1 MNKLKKL
8 WLPGFF
14 TLVLCLFTFI
24 VLPVKVKGTS
34 MMPTIHDG
42 DFILMTGITS
52 HKQIHRFDIV
62 DVRSGALKEDIIK
75 RVIGLPG
82 EEISYKNDHLYINGQ
97 FVEEPFLNLFYIQ
110 KQKRKLGLTQYTRD
124 FRIKLKHNDY
134 FVLGDNRPLSY
145 DSRYFGPV
153 HIEDI
158 RAKNGYIIYPIQHI
172 KRND

>member
-8 WLPGFF
+8 YLPGIF
-14 TLVLCLFTFI
+14 TLILCLFTFI

-34 MMPTIHDG
+34 MMPTIYDG

-62 DVRSGALKEDIIK
+62 DVRSSALKEDIIK

-82 EEISYKNDHLYINGQ
+82 EEVSYKNDHLYINGHY
-97 FVEEPFLNLFYIQ
+97 VKEPFLTLSFIQ
-110 KQKRKLGLTQYTRD
+110 KSKRELGLTQYTKD
-124 FRIKLKHNDY
+124 FRVKLKHNEY
-134 FVLGDNRPLSY
+134 FILGDNRPMSY

-153 HIEDI
+153 HKEDI
-158 RAKNGYIIYPIQHI
+158 RAKNGYIIYPFQHI

>member
-8 WLPGFF
+8 CLPGLV
-14 TLVLCLFTFI
+14 TLILCLFTFI

-62 DVRSGALKEDIIK
+62 DVRSAALKEDIIK

-82 EEISYKNDHLYINGQ
+82 EEISYKNDHLYIDGKL
-97 FVEEPFLNLFYIQ
+97 VEEPFFKLSFIQ
-110 KQKRKLGLTQYTRD
+110 KEKRKLGLTQYTRD
-124 FRIKLKHNDY
+124 FKIKLKHNEY
-134 FVLGDNRPLSY
+134 FVLGDNRKNSS
-145 DSRYFGPV
+145 DSRIIGLV
-153 HIEDI
+153 SENDI
-158 RAKNGYIIYPIQHI
+158 IGTTTFSLWPLKNI
-172 KRND
+172 K

>member
-8 WLPGFF
+8 CLPGLV
-14 TLVLCLFTFI
+14 TLILCLFTFI

-62 DVRSGALKEDIIK
+62 DVRSAALKEDIIK

-82 EEISYKNDHLYINGQ
+82 EEISYKNDHLYIDGKL
-97 FVEEPFLNLFYIQ
+97 VEEPFFKLSFIQ
-110 KQKRKLGLTQYTRD
+110 KEKRELGLPQYTRD
-124 FRIKLKHNDY
+124 FKIKLKHNEY

-145 DSRYFGPV
+145 DSRYFGPI
-153 HIEDI
+153 HKEDI
-158 RAKNGYIIYPIQHI
+158 RAKNGYIIYPIKHI
-172 KRND
+172 KSND